1 MKIFKDYVE
10 SLVLPQQIQEEILDQ
25 ETFNSHY
32 LYLSL
37 IPYLSPAYPETTIFQ
52 REQLN
57 FGSYLYFRFL
67 LLFDNA
73 MDTVSEEQSKLATFQ
88 KLNTGFVFFEK
99 SIRTLT
105 ELYGDNENFW
115 DSFAKMKQQYFE
127 TVVLEKKISAK
138 KQAFDRE
145 LFEKLAIGK
154 SAVCLTTVYAMGVL
168 NGSDTNQEALIDC
181 LKELHIALQYLDDV
195 DDFKQ
200 DIHEGQWTYP
210 QYLVEQFLIQQQI
223 VVTES
228 KILHKYLY
236 LSGIAQEL
244 IRRAENH
251 ITKSIEL
258 ANESN
263 LKEFAQ
269 YLEKRRGACDFHW
282 NEIENLL
289 SKTKMKSL
297 QSTDIKIV
305 NSIEEGIMS
314 GIDYIR
320 THLNEKTQWSDF
332 LTSAGQATTWTSA
345 YVGLNL
351 AEIDVDF
358 PELGVVYEHLMSED
372 SLSFNKS
379 IIQDGDSTNFV
390 IGFGQALTGEIPTTH
405 QKKWLQF
412 MNKDGSWCTYINEKS
427 LRERL
432 ELGNDI
438 SVKGWLLPHTCVTAA
453 AAYMLA
459 SIPELQNEYNTTC
472 QYLIRQ
478 LDSQNFLAS
487 YWWTSNVYATAWG
500 MMAFSKHNQYAN
512 QNLHLGK
519 WMIEQQNSSGAWLNS
534 YTEECSSLYTAL
546 AVKALILCNNP
557 DFDLAIE
564 KGIDWLLKNQTT
576 DGSWQTNRILR
587 IPATDVLNPMEVR
600 HWRKSSF
607 GVNCV
612 VDDHNRLFTTSTV
625 LNVLNLKNNYDNV
638 SNRRN
643 KAHTV

>member
-1 MKIFKDYVE
+1 MKLFKEYTE
-10 SLVLPQQIQEEILDQ
+10 SLMLPQQILEEILDQ
-25 ETFNSHY
+25 KTFDSHY

-37 IPYLSPAYPETTIFQ
+37 IPFISPVYPTVSEEQ

-73 MDTVSEEQSKLATFQ
+73 MDSVSEEQSKLTIFQ

-99 SIRTLT
+99 SVRTLT
-105 ELYGDNENFW
+105 QLYSDNEVFW
-115 DSFAKMKQQYFE
+115 EAFAKMKKQYFE

-138 KQAFDRE
+138 KQAFDKD
-145 LFEKLAIGK
+145 LFEKIAVGK
-154 SAVCLTTVYAMGVL
+154 SAICLTTVYAMGVL
-168 NGSDTNQEALIDC
+168 NGSDKNQEALLDC
-181 LKELHIALQYLDDV
+181 LKELHIALQYLDDI

-200 DIHEGQWTYP
+200 DIQEGQWTYP
-210 QYLVEQFLIQQQI
+210 QYLVEQYLIQQQI
-223 VVTES
+223 VVTDT

-244 IRRAENH
+244 VRRAESH
-251 ITKSIEL
+251 IAKSVEF
-258 ANESN
+258 ANECG
-263 LKEFAQ
+263 LDDFAH
-269 YLEKRRGACDFHW
+269 YLEKRRESCDFHW

-289 SKTKMKSL
+289 NKTKIKSL
-297 QSTDIKIV
+297 QSTDIQAA
-305 NSIEEGIMS
+305 NSIKESMQNGL
-314 GIDYIR
+314 GYIR
-320 THLNEKTQWSDF
+320 KHLNEKTQWSDF

-351 AEIDVDF
+351 AEIDIDLA
-358 PELGVVYEHLMSED
+358 ELGVVYEQLISED

-390 IGFGQALTGEIPTTH
+390 IGFGQVLKGKTPIKYQE
-405 QKKWLQF
+405 KWLKF
-412 MNKDGSWCTYINEKS
+412 MNKDGSWCTYIDEDS

-459 SIPELQNEYNTTC
+459 SIPELRTEYNTTC
-472 QYLIRQ
+472 KYLLRQ
-478 LDSQNFLAS
+478 LDSKNFLES

-500 MMAFSKHNQYAN
+500 MMALSKHSQYAY
-512 QNLHLGK
+512 QSLYLGK
-519 WMIEQQNSSGAWLNS
+519 WIIKQQNLEGAWLNS
-534 YTEECSSLYTAL
+534 YTDEFSPLYTAL
-546 AVKALILCNNP
+546 ATKALILCNNP
-557 DFDLAIE
+557 DFDSAIE
-564 KGIDWLLKNQTT
+564 KGIDWLLKNQTS

-587 IPATDVLNPMEVR
+587 IPATDVQNPLEVR
-600 HWRKSSF
+600 YWRNSSF
-607 GVNCV
+607 GVNCL

-625 LNVLNLKNNYDNV
+625 LNVLNLKNNYNNV

-643 KAHTV
+643 KTHTV